1 MRLHTPRQC
10 RFANAAPSVSLFI
23 LFILFILC
31 ILFILSA
38 CMHGRRATPRPD
50 PPRLLQ
56 RRLLRLM
63 LLLLLLLFLCKHVLK
78 LLDLFNNIRARL
90 RFWRHWCLVFRVC
103 IEMTIHVYMCACVH
117 RHECV
122 DHLRP
127 CRGIAAIYGRRC
139 GIAAI
144 YSTRSGIASISGI
157 AAI

>member
-78 LLDLFNNIRARL
+78 LLGFSTTYARG
-90 RFWRHWCLVFRVC
+90 C
-103 IEMTIHVYMCACVH
+103 
-117 RHECV
+117 
-122 DHLRP
+122 D
-127 CRGIAAIYGRRC
+127 
-139 GIAAI
+139 
-144 YSTRSGIASISGI
+144 SSGIGVWFFVCA
-157 AAI
+157 

>member
-63 LLLLLLLFLCKHVLK
+63 LLLLFLCKHVLK
-78 LLDLFNNIRARL
+78 LLGFFQQHTRAAAVL
-90 RFWRHWCLVFRVC
+90 AALVFGFS
-103 IEMTIHVYMCACVH
+103 CVH
-117 RHECV
+117 RNDNTCV
-122 DHLRP
+122 HVCMR
-127 CRGIAAIYGRRC
+127 A
-139 GIAAI
+139 
-144 YSTRSGIASISGI
+144 
-157 AAI
+157 